1 MRYVAIINTPGYL
14 PQDDEPPTFDTPEA
28 AWRYLHEMRCIDEDY
43 SYAPDNDV
51 PPYSETVKHLAD
63 TASVA
68 AGAALGLAEWDGIG
82 SVVGN
87 TPGYEGS
94 HDLGIVYS
102 VVRAVESDEDNSEG
116 E

>member
-14 PQDDEPPTFDTPEA
+14 PQDDEPPTFDTAKEA
-28 AWRYLHEMRCIDEDY
+28 WEYLAAERQREEDDFTEGDE
-43 SYAPDNDV
+43 S
-51 PPYSETVKHLAD
+51 YSETLGRLDD

-82 SVVGN
+82 SVVGD

-102 VVRAVESDEDNSEG
+102 VQAVESDEDNSEG